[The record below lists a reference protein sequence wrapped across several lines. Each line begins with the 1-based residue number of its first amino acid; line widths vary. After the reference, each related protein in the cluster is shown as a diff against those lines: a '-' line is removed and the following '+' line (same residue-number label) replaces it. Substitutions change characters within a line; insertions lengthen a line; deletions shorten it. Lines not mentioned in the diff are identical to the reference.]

1 MRHPPQCEHGKDE
14 TGMFKAPNDRN
25 VEEQSRTI
33 LTDEIKQF
41 IVRGLARYETPSQ
54 VAETVQATFG
64 VTVSRQQVYRY
75 DPACSQPPA
84 QRWRDLHAV
93 ARGKFLAEIAEIGVA
108 HRAVRL
114 RRLDDYVNRA
124 DENDDVRLVVKLL
137 EQAAKECGGV
147 YENRK
152 NPLSRAV
159 LPQDG

>member
-1 MRHPPQCEHGKDE
+1 MFE
-14 TGMFKAPNDRN
+14 TQNEPSVKEA
-25 VEEQSRTI
+25 SRTI
-33 LTDEIKQF
+33 LTDEIKEF
-41 IVRGLARYETPSQ
+41 VVRGLARYETPSQ
-54 VAETVQATFG
+54 VAETVQAVFG

-93 ARGKFLAEIAEIGVA
+93 TRAKFLSEIAEIGVA

-114 RRLDDYVNRA
+114 RRLERHVHAAEERNS
-124 DENDDVRLVVKLL
+124 VGLVLKLL

-147 YENRK
+147 YENRR

-159 LPQDG
+159 LPDSSAP